1 MKKFKNR
8 KNVKNVNN
16 MVKNNANMDGF
27 EELVNAAKEFKG
39 ALDDEVANRE
49 YERKKLAEAFEKK
62 ASNDAKKGAEVVE
75 NPVLT
80 IDDVINAET
89 NSDLKIFTFGPSILS
104 SEPRGRVRTYDDWY
118 GDKSAESAMQA
129 VKDAINPVTEE
140 KRKKLEILHK
150 PFWLG
155 REDFLTYKVE
165 KSKKNKPASEV
176 ESLKAELEKYKILVK
191 GYRLELSKLQKA
203 DMRLAA
209 HFEDVCAERD
219 NLAACL
225 KSCERDLKHKDKVI
239 ERIKKK
245 NAKRMSE
252 KCDVIAV
259 LNKEIEFQYKRRE
272 KAEKFVNTLGQALDL
287 LKKNVE
293 DYEHSIGR

>member
-16 MVKNNANMDGF
+16 TVKNNANMDGF

-49 YERKKLAEAFEKK
+49 YERKKLAETKEIKELMELQEEALRSIGGFSEVIFHSLEPWGR
-62 ASNDAKKGAEVVE
+62 AMTYGELYRQETAK
-75 NPVLT
+75 T
-80 IDDVINAET
+80 
-89 NSDLKIFTFGPSILS
+89 
-104 SEPRGRVRTYDDWY
+104 
-118 GDKSAESAMQA
+118 AMQA
-129 VKDAINPVTEE
+129 VEDIINPVTEE
-140 KRKKLEILHK
+140 KR
-150 PFWLG
+150 
-155 REDFLTYKVE
+155 E

-176 ESLKAELEKYKILVK
+176 ESLKAELENLN
-191 GYRLELSKLQKA
+191 
-203 DMRLAA
+203 A
-209 HFEDVCAERD
+209 HFEGVCAERD

-225 KSCERDLKHKDKVI
+225 KSAENALAYKDKVI

-252 KCDVIAV
+252 KCKVIAV
-259 LNKEIEFQYKRRE
+259 LNMEIEFQYKRRE
-272 KAEKFVNTLGQALDL
+272 KAEKFVNTLGQAFDL

>member
-1 MKKFKNR
+1 MKRFKNR

-16 MVKNNANMDGF
+16 TVKNNANMNGF

-49 YERKKLAEAFEKK
+49 YERKKLAETKEFKELMELQEEALRSIGGFSEVIIHSLEPWGR
-62 ASNDAKKGAEVVE
+62 AMTYGELYRQETAK
-75 NPVLT
+75 T
-80 IDDVINAET
+80 
-89 NSDLKIFTFGPSILS
+89 
-104 SEPRGRVRTYDDWY
+104 
-118 GDKSAESAMQA
+118 AMQA
-129 VKDAINPVTEE
+129 VEDIINPVTEE
-140 KRKKLEILHK
+140 KR
-150 PFWLG
+150 
-155 REDFLTYKVE
+155 E

-176 ESLKAELEKYKILVK
+176 ESLKAELENLN
-191 GYRLELSKLQKA
+191 
-203 DMRLAA
+203 A
-209 HFEDVCAERD
+209 HFKGVCAERD
-219 NLAACL
+219 RFERCL
-225 KSCERDLKHKDKVI
+225 KSAENALAYKDKVI

-272 KAEKFVNTLGQALDL
+272 KAEKFVNTLGKAFDL

>member
-1 MKKFKNR
+1 M
-8 KNVKNVNN
+8 
-16 MVKNNANMDGF
+16 GSI
-27 EELVNAAKEFKG
+27 
-39 ALDDEVANRE
+39 
-49 YERKKLAEAFEKK
+49 RKKIGVSAKNGVNVERVMEAAGLLKDSVVDEQ
-62 ASNDAKKGAEVVE
+62 AKKIE
-75 NPVLT
+75 
-80 IDDVINAET
+80 
-89 NSDLKIFTFGPSILS
+89 
-104 SEPRGRVRTYDDWY
+104 
-118 GDKSAESAMQA
+118 
-129 VKDAINPVTEE
+129 
-140 KRKKLEILHK
+140 
-150 PFWLG
+150 
-155 REDFLTYKVE
+155 
-165 KSKKNKPASEV
+165 
-176 ESLKAELEKYKILVK
+176 ELEKYKILVK

-225 KSCERDLKHKDKVI
+225 KSCEKDLKHKDKVI

-272 KAEKFVNTLGQALDL
+272 KAEKFVNTLGQAFDL

>member
-16 MVKNNANMDGF
+16 TVKNNANMDGF

-75 NPVLT
+75 NSVLT

-140 KRKKLEILHK
+140 KRKKLEFLHK

-176 ESLKAELEKYKILVK
+176 ESLKAELENLN
-191 GYRLELSKLQKA
+191 
-203 DMRLAA
+203 A
-209 HFEDVCAERD
+209 HFKGVCAERD
-219 NLAACL
+219 RFERCL
-225 KSCERDLKHKDKVI
+225 KSAENALAYKDKVI

-272 KAEKFVNTLGQALDL
+272 KAEKFVNTLGQAFDL